1 MAYWWVNQTPGG
13 RRDETSDFLWAPL
26 TDSKGRTLRQ
36 GETLAQIARGDTI
49 FHFGAGAIQA
59 VSTAIGPP
67 ELASEP
73 IQDPV
78 ESARAGRIVRVQLTD
93 LAAPIPLEVIALE
106 VRLGQPGGPFN
117 AMGGVKRAY
126 LSPISQPLGI
136 ALWSRCGVSERRPET
151 VPEDRGPAAVLATTP
166 IPEAPPSPTAG
177 PRTQP
182 DPGIHKMFER
192 YAVRAQETGSTARP
206 GPTVSSGPT
215 VSPALA
221 VSPVPTASSVPTVS
235 SGPTVSPALA
245 VAPVAAPAVAT
256 FRKQRPARSTT
267 RTDES
272 SICRTALEHIVQQPP
287 LLYRTMER
295 EGVTRVVLDLPT
307 GVLDVLRITAPGGDQ
322 VSATVSPAL
331 RRHLRTPIWSRV
343 PRAISRLFVPRNGTS
358 GGLDRA
364 TSDKALQRLVAGVQS
379 VASSDCEDQGERL
392 VAMLS
397 DFRTAMLSRYD

>member
-1 MAYWWVNQTPGG
+1 MAYWWVNQARGY

-206 GPTVSSGPT
+206 
-215 VSPALA
+215 
-221 VSPVPTASSVPTVS
+221 VPTASSVPTVS
-235 SGPTVSPALA
+235 PGSTVSPALA

>member
-166 IPEAPPSPTAG
+166 IPEAPPSPAAG

-206 GPTVSSGPT
+206 G
-215 VSPALA
+215 
-221 VSPVPTASSVPTVS
+221 PTVS